1 MNPKLKKTLSILF
14 IVLSI
19 SAVLFIALRNQE
31 LSEVGSAFSRM
42 DLWWLGGVFLCW
54 LAYTVFDGFNYW
66 CYLRRAGFKISIGRS
81 INVALIG
88 FYYSNITPSAAG
100 GQPMQVNS
108 FRKAGIP
115 VGYGTMAVTIRFI
128 TNQFMISA
136 MALVMFLFNR
146 QYIYDQLQGFM
157 WVVRVGWLINFGA
170 VPLVLFAAF
179 KRKWIQGLLNFLVK
193 LLAKIR
199 LVKKPDALKE
209 KISTI
214 LDTYDQAL
222 HDLIHMPGQILIQ
235 FGCSFLSL
243 LGLTGSIVCVYYAF
257 GMQSVTHVPWY
268 RILTLSCL
276 LYVSA
281 SATPL
286 PGASGANEGF
296 FMGYYT
302 RVFTEEIKGLA
313 MLVWRF
319 FTYYLF
325 LIVGVGTIILEK
337 IILKRES
344 RRKREA
350 EEAELSETE
359 TNLPDGLPEEEPTK
373 EKDITESEN
382 DY

>member
-1 MNPKLKKTLSILF
+1 
-14 IVLSI
+14 
-19 SAVLFIALRNQE
+19 
-31 LSEVGSAFSRM
+31 
-42 DLWWLGGVFLCW
+42 
-54 LAYTVFDGFNYW
+54 
-66 CYLRRAGFKISIGRS
+66 
-81 INVALIG
+81 
-88 FYYSNITPSAAG
+88 
-100 GQPMQVNS
+100 MQVNS

-115 VGYGTMAVTIRFI
+115 VGYGTMSVTIRFI

-146 QYIYDQLQGFM
+146 QYVYDQLQGFM

-179 KRKWIQGLLNFLVK
+179 KRKWIESVLNFLIK
-193 LLAKIR
+193 LLSKIR

-209 KISTI
+209 KISNI

-257 GMQSVTHVPWY
+257 GMQNVTHVPWY
-268 RILTLSCL
+268 RTLTLSCL

-337 IILKRES
+337 IILKREA
-344 RRKREA
+344 RHKREA
-350 EEAELSETE
+350 EQDGNTDALEGFHEETI
-359 TNLPDGLPEEEPTK
+359 PEEQPGEAAPKEPG
-373 EKDITESEN
+373 N
-382 DY
+382 DD